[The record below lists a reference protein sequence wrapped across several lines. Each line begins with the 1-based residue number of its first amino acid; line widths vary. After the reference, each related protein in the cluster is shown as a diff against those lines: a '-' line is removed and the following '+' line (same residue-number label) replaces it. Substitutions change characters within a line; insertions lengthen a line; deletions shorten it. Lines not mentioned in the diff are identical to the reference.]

1 LDDLVESK
9 TSTADKLDQL
19 SEILGE
25 GAFPQYLKRFI
36 VRTSG
41 KLDQDLA
48 IHASSSI
55 EGYKDEP
62 GLDKAAIERRRG
74 FFGRS
79 QMGANSRAFH
89 HLKIFRNGTGNGRLF
104 YKFNGSIQF
113 IKNVK

>member
-1 LDDLVESK
+1 LSK
-9 TSTADKLDQL
+9 GKISTADKLDQL
-19 SEILGE
+19 SEILGDN
-25 GAFPQYLKRFI
+25 AFPQYLKRFI
-36 VRTSG
+36 VRTSS
-41 KLDQDLA
+41 KLDQDVL

-79 QMGANSRAFH
+79 QMGTNRRAFH
-89 HLKIFRNGTGNGRLF
+89 HLKIFRNGTENGRLF